1 MNRFV
6 YQPFQLAALLLLLL
20 LLVVGFVLFLDLLL
34 FLQGDLGDTHFGH
47 TENNVAVRPFV
58 QILQTFNPF
67 GAGHY
72 VSALDRSCANFQAL
86 IESHKNVYS

>member
-6 YQPFQLAALLLLLL
+6 YQPFQLAILLLLLL

-34 FLQGDLGDTHFGH
+34 FLQRDLGDAHFSH
-47 TENNVAVRPFV
+47 TENNVAIRPLIQV
-58 QILQTFNPF
+58 LQAFNPF
-67 GAGHY
+67 SAGHY